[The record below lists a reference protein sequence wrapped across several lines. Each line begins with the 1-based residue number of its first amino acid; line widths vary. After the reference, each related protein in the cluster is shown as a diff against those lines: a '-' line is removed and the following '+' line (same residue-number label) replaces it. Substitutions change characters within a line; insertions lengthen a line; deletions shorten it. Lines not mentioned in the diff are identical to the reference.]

1 MNIRS
6 GKIVGLLFFLPI
18 PSAGRTIIVAN
29 FKDKVIMKKILFLL
43 PVLAMLFTACDPA
56 VDDIQPGANV
66 SVEDLTNSFELVA
79 KSEGNNNITVVLDPV
94 RYVKVYNADG
104 DGLLCEGVSPS
115 FQAVPPMEN
124 LNIYITAINQDGS
137 ITKSDTKSILV
148 TEYTDLPAIFEDVF
162 GFENG
167 VYGTTTW
174 TWDENPDNTTGR
186 YWGNGGWGSD
196 TQPSWWGAPDGTDL
210 QSQCEGKGLPNDG
223 LGAWFSLSLSGVNT
237 SRGETGTVTVSDD
250 FVQAG
255 WDIGTMTF
263 SGTIPLLG
271 VYPNDGN
278 QRCYTYQ
285 ILRADGE
292 RLVLALQTL
301 SNSSEG
307 WFFCFKK
314 IDNK

>member
-1 MNIRS
+1 
-6 GKIVGLLFFLPI
+6 
-18 PSAGRTIIVAN
+18 
-29 FKDKVIMKKILFLL
+29 MKKILFLL

-167 VYGTTTW
+167 AYGTTTW
-174 TWDENPDNTTGR
+174 TWDDEATDGV
-186 YWGNGGWGSD
+186 WGNGGYLSNTG
-196 TQPSWWGAPDGTDL
+196 PGWWIVTAADIDGQANDK
-210 QSQCEGKGLPNDG
+210 SLPNDG
-223 LGAWFSLSLSGVNT
+223 IGGWFSLSLSGVNT
-237 SRGETGTVTVSDD
+237 SRGETGTVSVSDA
-250 FVQAG
+250 FVQSG
-255 WDIGTMTF
+255 WDVGTMTF
-263 SGTIPLLG
+263 NGTIPLLG
-271 VYPNDGN
+271 VQPNFSN
-278 QRCYTYQ
+278 QRQYVYQ
-285 ILRADGE
+285 ILQIDDE
-292 RLVLALQTL
+292 HLRLCAPEPGVT
-301 SNSSEG
+301 SSG
-307 WFFCFKK
+307 GTAWFWNFKK
-314 IDNK
+314 IENQQ